1 MSLPVLGRFPR
12 NDSKI
17 MRAGRYLGSALRKD
31 THKGVEGAALGSG
44 DSWTGTRVTQSPM
57 CSTALLASWRGGALS
72 GLSTVLD
79 GQ

>member
-1 MSLPVLGRFPR
+1 
-12 NDSKI
+12 